1 MTLHKIKKCGIWHYI
16 IIFLKVKKVLVHIH
30 IFRKD
35 VDPYEPKLL
44 KYDGTHVVVSI
55 KHMKLNNPVTT
66 TDDHSIKVTP
76 PHRK

>member
-1 MTLHKIKKCGIWHYI
+1 MWNMALYNYI
-16 IIFLKVKKVLVHIH
+16 LEGQEVLVHIH